1 MGEDRR
7 AALRQ
12 QVAGLE
18 AYARLK
24 LEARDWHG
32 LADAAMDIR
41 EVVAQLSELER
52 VERAWP
58 PPDPPAGDVMY
69 LPKCDA
75 VVMGEPCV
83 MIAGHQGE
91 HMNAAEWRA
100 ESR

>member
-24 LEARDWHG
+24 LDARDFHG
-32 LADAAMDIR
+32 LADAEMDIR

-58 PPDPPAGDVMY
+58 PPDPPAGDVMI
-69 LPKCDA
+69 CCRRCRWCSA
-75 VVMGEPCV
+75 GMCCGTCRCSSGCAGWCV
-83 MIAGHQGE
+83 ADD
-91 HMNAAEWRA
+91 
-100 ESR
+100 